1 MADSVAV
8 VILNFNGRDY
18 LERFL
23 PTVIKNSNPY
33 EVIVADNA
41 STDDSINFLKENY
54 PDLRLIEISKNLGYA
69 GGYNEALKNVK
80 SDFYVLLN
88 SDVETTHDWIDP
100 VVNLMRE
107 NEKIVACQPKIKSYH
122 HKEYF
127 EYAGAAGG
135 FIDYLGYPFCRG
147 RIFSNLEKDRGQ
159 YDDNIPVF
167 WATGACLFVKSQAFH
182 ELGGLDDKFFAHM
195 EEIDFCWRA
204 KNHGYQIYYCGEST
218 VYHVGGGTL
227 QAESPFKTYLNFRNN
242 WLLLFKN
249 LSKEEFQA
257 IKKRRKRLDLLAA
270 IQFVAKGKKANA
282 NAILK
287 AHRDFKE
294 MKSKYQ
300 SNPSNGLI
308 HREVYKNSII
318 NQFFVKGKKRF
329 SDLKIY
335 FKQSN

>member
-8 VILNFNGRDY
+8 VILNYNGRDY
-18 LERFL
+18 LEKFL
-23 PTVIKNSNPY
+23 PIVIQNSNPH

-41 STDDSINFLKENY
+41 STDDSINFLKEKY
-54 PDLRLIEISKNLGYA
+54 PDLRLIEIAQNLGYA
-69 GGYNEALKNVK
+69 GGYNDALKQIN

-88 SDVETTHDWIDP
+88 SDVETTPNWIDP
-100 VVNLMRE
+100 VINLMKQ

-135 FIDYLGYPFCRG
+135 FVDHLGYPFCRG
-147 RIFSNLEKDRGQ
+147 RIFSNLEKDQGQ

-167 WATGACLFVKSQAFH
+167 WATGACLFVKSQVFH
-182 ELGGLDDKFFAHM
+182 ELGGLDDNFFAHM

-249 LSKEEFQA
+249 LKKEEFQA

-270 IQFVAKGKKANA
+270 IQYVAKGKKANA

-294 MKSKYQ
+294 MKNHYEP
-300 SNPSNGLI
+300 NTSNGLNHPEI
-308 HREVYKNSII
+308 FKKSII

-329 SDLKIY
+329 SDLKI
-335 FKQSN
+335 

>member
-1 MADSVAV
+1 MADSVAI
-8 VILNFNGRDY
+8 VILNYNGRDY
-18 LERFL
+18 LEKFL
-23 PTVIKNSNPY
+23 PTVIQNSKPH
-33 EVIVADNA
+33 EVIIADNA
-41 STDDSINFLKENY
+41 STDKSI
-54 PDLRLIEISKNLGYA
+54 DLLTSKFPQIKLIEIPENLGYA
-69 GGYNEALKNVK
+69 GGYNKALQQINA
-80 SDFYVLLN
+80 DFYVLLN
-88 SDVETTHDWIDP
+88 SDVETTPNWIEP
-100 VVNLMRE
+100 VINLMKQ

-135 FIDYLGYPFCRG
+135 FIDHLGYPFCRG
-147 RIFSNLEKDRGQ
+147 RIFSHLEKDQGQ

-167 WATGACLFVKSQAFH
+167 WATGACLFVKSKEFH
-182 ELGGLDDKFFAHM
+182 ELGGLDDDFFAHM

-204 KNHGYQIYYCGEST
+204 KNQGYQIYYCGEST

-227 QAESPFKTYLNFRNN
+227 KAESPFKTYLNFRNN
-242 WLLLFKN
+242 WLLLYKN
-249 LSKEEFQA
+249 LSLSVFNR

-300 SNPSNGLI
+300 SNASNGLM
-308 HREVYKNSII
+308 HREVYKKSII
-318 NQFFVKGKKRF
+318 NQFFVKGKKKF
-329 SDLKIY
+329 SDLKI
-335 FKQSN
+335 

>member
-8 VILNFNGRDY
+8 VILNYNGRNY
-18 LERFL
+18 LEKFL
-23 PTVIKNSNPY
+23 PIVIQNSIPH

-41 STDDSINFLKENY
+41 STDDSIDFLKENY
-54 PDLRLIEISKNLGYA
+54 PDLRLVEISKNLGYA
-69 GGYNEALKNVK
+69 GGYNEALKKIK

-88 SDVETTHDWIDP
+88 SDVETTPHWIDP
-100 VVNLMRE
+100 VISLMKK
-107 NEKIVACQPKIKSYH
+107 NEKIVACQPKIKSFH
-122 HKEYF
+122 HKDYF

-147 RIFSNLEKDRGQ
+147 RIFSNLEQDQGQ
-159 YDDNIPVF
+159 YDDSIPVF

-227 QAESPFKTYLNFRNN
+227 KAESPFKTYLNFRNN

-249 LSKEEFQA
+249 LSIEEFKA

-270 IQFVAKGKKANA
+270 IQFMAKGKKANA

-287 AHRDFKE
+287 AHRDFKK
-294 MKSKYQ
+294 MKDDYK
-300 SNPSNGLI
+300 SNPSNGLD
-308 HREVYKNSII
+308 HPEVFKKSII
-318 NQFFVKGKKRF
+318 NQFFVKGKRIF
-329 SDLKIY
+329 SGL
-335 FKQSN
+335 NM